1 MTIKNSKECT
11 FRPSLTLFGRWFHY
25 IENDGDP
32 IFIIISDYTLI
43 GIGCI
48 PWNNSI
54 LSDRAF
60 SWFKVWKGYSVRILN
75 RLITKEDSINISY
88 SHWLPSLCICWNL
101 WILRQ
106 GTNRMWIELVVIDI
120 AWSGTMTSWHPIWE
134 TFDFGIRNR
143 SLFRRYLFCYFLRL
157 IRILLCLIGELWK
170 VLLNFWIILIC
181 RRITYFSICGE

>member
-1 MTIKNSKECT
+1 MPIKNSKECT

-25 IENDGDP
+25 IKNDGDP

-43 GIGCI
+43 SIRCI

-88 SHWLPSLCICWNL
+88 GHWLPSLCICWNL
-101 WILRQ
+101 RILRH
-106 GTNRMWIELVVIDI
+106 GTNRMRIELVVIDI
-120 AWSGTMTSWHPIWE
+120 ACSGTMTSWHPIRE
-134 TFDFGIRNR
+134 TLDFGIRNG
-143 SLFRRYLFCYFLRL
+143 SLFRRNLFRYFLRL